1 MNHCV
6 LMAEI
11 IRSPQLRYTPD
22 TQIPVTEM
30 LVQFSGLRAE
40 DPPATLKVVAWR
52 NLAQEVQERYQEG
65 DQVILEGRLG
75 MNTVQ
80 LEGFKEKRAELTLQ
94 RIHPVSVANPPA
106 ASATS
111 TPISA
116 AASGLGIGSAPE
128 TRTVARPPH
137 QTPIAQDYT
146 PPPVMAPPSPSVP
159 SYAEPAYAEPTEAP
173 LDDDIPF

>member
-30 LVQFSGLRAE
+30 LVQFPGVRAE

-80 LEGFKEKRAELTLQ
+80 LEGFKEKRAEMTLQ
-94 RIHPVSVANPPA
+94 RIHPIHVANPPA
-106 ASATS
+106 ASAVPTGM
-111 TPISA
+111 PIATGSI
-116 AASGLGIGSAPE
+116 GMGSAP
-128 TRTVARPPH
+128 TAGTAARPSRP
-137 QTPIAQDYT
+137 TPVTQEVGGS
-146 PPPVMAPPSPSVP
+146 PVMSAPAAVAPT
-159 SYAEPAYAEPTEAP
+159 YGEPPNEPV
-173 LDDDIPF
+173 DDDIPF

>member
-6 LMAEI
+6 LMAEV
-11 IRSPQLRYTPD
+11 IRPPQLRYTPD

-30 LVQFSGLRAE
+30 LVQFPGLRAE

-80 LEGFKEKRAELTLQ
+80 LEGFKEKRAEMTLQ
-94 RIHPVSVANPPA
+94 RIHPVHVANPPA
-106 ASATS
+106 AAAVPTGMPTATG
-111 TPISA
+111 PI
-116 AASGLGIGSAPE
+116 GMGGVPAPSPA
-128 TRTVARPPH
+128 ARPPR
-137 QTPIAQDYT
+137 QTPVAQA
-146 PPPVMAPPSPSVP
+146 PGMPPVMSSPAAVTP
-159 SYAEPAYAEPTEAP
+159 TYAEPAGEPV
-173 LDDDIPF
+173 DDDIPF

>member
-22 TQIPVTEM
+22 TQVPVAEM
-30 LVQFSGLRAE
+30 LVQFAGLRAE

-80 LEGFKEKRAELTLQ
+80 LLEGYKEKRAEMTLE
-94 RIHPVSVANPPA
+94 RIHPINVANPPA
-106 ASATS
+106 AAAVPTPPASVPMGERMGSVPATRSA
-111 TPISA
+111 
-116 AASGLGIGSAPE
+116 
-128 TRTVARPPH
+128 ARPPQ
-137 QTPIAQDYT
+137 QTPITQNYPA
-146 PPPVMAPPSPSVP
+146 PPVMVPPVPSAP
-159 SYAEPAYAEPTEAP
+159 SYAELPIEDPI
-173 LDDDIPF
+173 DDDIPF

>member
-22 TQIPVTEM
+22 TQVPVMEM
-30 LVQFSGLRAE
+30 LVQFAGLRAE

-80 LEGFKEKRAELTLQ
+80 LEGFKEKRAEMTLQ

-106 ASATS
+106 AAAVSPPLPGATLS
-111 TPISA
+111 P
-116 AASGLGIGSAPE
+116 GMGNAPE
-128 TRTVARPPH
+128 PYTAARPPR
-137 QTPIAQDYT
+137 QAPVLQDYT
-146 PPPVMAPPSPSVP
+146 APSVMASPASGMP
-159 SYAEPAYAEPTEAP
+159 SYTEPIDDPI
-173 LDDDIPF
+173 DDDIPF

>member
-30 LVQFSGLRAE
+30 LVQFAGLRAE

-80 LEGFKEKRAELTLQ
+80 LEGFKEKRAEMTLQ

-106 ASATS
+106 AAAVPSTRQEAT
-111 TPISA
+111 
-116 AASGLGIGSAPE
+116 LGPGMGNAPE
-128 TRTVARPPH
+128 PYPAARPPR
-137 QTPIAQDYT
+137 QAPAAQDYT
-146 PPPVMAPPSPSVP
+146 APSVMASPASGMP
-159 SYAEPAYAEPTEAP
+159 SYAGPIDEPS
-173 LDDDIPF
+173 DDDIPF